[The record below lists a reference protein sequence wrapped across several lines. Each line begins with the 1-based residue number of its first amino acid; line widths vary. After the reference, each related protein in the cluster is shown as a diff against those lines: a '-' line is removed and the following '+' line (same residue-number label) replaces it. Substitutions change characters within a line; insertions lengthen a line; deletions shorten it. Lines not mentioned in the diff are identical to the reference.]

1 VKPGTRMARVD
12 ELPETDIR
20 QLVLTMPS
28 KKFAQ
33 RGFLSYDRD
42 ASRLRFAPVLWPKLS
57 LADRERL
64 RGWADEAVARYFS
77 RLGIPTD

>member
-1 VKPGTRMARVD
+1 MARVD

-20 QLVLTMPS
+20 QLILTMPF

-33 RGFLSYDRD
+33 RGFLQYDRD
-42 ASRLRFAPVLWPKLS
+42 ASRLRFASVLWPKLS

-64 RGWADEAVARYFS
+64 RGSAVEAVARYFS
-77 RLGIPTD
+77 RLGIATD